1 MWRKLFGGLS
11 GQYGFYDLF
20 NRHAATTMEA
30 ARSLLSMCDE
40 FPNIASKVMRV
51 EELEH
56 TCDSITHMTVDL
68 LHHTFITPLDR
79 DEILDLI
86 SKMDDVMDSIDRAA
100 KTLLFFDVQAMPPKL
115 KELIMVLV
123 RSQEQVIAAVGMIP
137 GFKNSDKLRQVLKDI
152 HSLENE
158 GDQTQHSGIIALF
171 RENKD
176 KPLEVI
182 KLKAIYE
189 TVEEAIDA
197 CEDIADLIENIM
209 VEHF

>member
-1 MWRKLFGGLS
+1 MWRKIFGGMRS
-11 GQYGFYDLF
+11 RYGFYELF

-30 ARSLLSMCDE
+30 AKCLQAICEE
-40 FPNIASKVMRV
+40 FPNIETKVRRV

-56 TCDSITHMTVDL
+56 ESDSLVHMTADL
-68 LHHTFITPLDR
+68 LHRTFITPLDR

-100 KTLLFFDVQAMPPKL
+100 KTMLFFDVQAVPQKL
-115 KELIMVLV
+115 KELVMSLN
-123 RSQEQVIAAVGMIP
+123 RTWEKVIAAVGLISE
-137 GFKNSDKLRQVLKDI
+137 FKNSENLRQILKDI

-158 GDQTQHSGIIALF
+158 GDQIQHAGIIALF

-176 KPLEVI
+176 TPLEVI

-197 CEDIADLIENIM
+197 CEDIADIIENI
-209 VEHF
+209 VLEHF

>member
-30 ARSLLSMCDE
+30 AKNLQAMCEE
-40 FPNIASKVMRV
+40 FPNIQSMVMRV

-86 SKMDDVMDSIDRAA
+86 SKMDDVMDLIDRAA

-115 KELIMVLV
+115 KELIKVLV
-123 RSQEQVIAAVGMIP
+123 RCQEQVISAVGSIP
-137 GFKNSDKLRQVLKDI
+137 GFKNTEKLRQILKDI

-158 GDQTQHSGIIALF
+158 GDQTQHTGIIALF
-171 RENKD
+171 RENVD

-197 CEDIADLIENIM
+197 CEDIADIIENIV